1 MANIIARLKYLG
13 FYTKSRDIMN
23 IGMYSNKLK
32 LVAYLAMLV
41 GVFYSV
47 ALPSVSAQG
56 LPGGLVSSP
65 LTSALCS
72 VIGTIA
78 TVIGVIAI
86 FMFVLGGILYSFA
99 HFLPAAGNLK
109 GSMQGWGMG
118 MLMGGIVMLIL
129 YLLAPFIVGKIIAV
143 SQGGV
148 GVGIPAISRVF
159 CP

>member
-1 MANIIARLKYLG
+1 
-13 FYTKSRDIMN
+13 MN
-23 IGMYSNKLK
+23 IGMYLNKLK

-41 GVFYSV
+41 GVFSSV
-47 ALPSVSAQG
+47 ALPSVSAQPS
-56 LPGGLVSSP
+56 LASSS
-65 LTSALCS
+65 LTSTLCS
-72 VIGTIA
+72 VIAVIA

-129 YLLAPFIVGKIIAV
+129 YLLAPFVVGKIIQA
-143 SQGGV
+143 SQGGPSS
-148 GVGIPAISRVF
+148 GIPALASVY
-159 CP
+159 CPL